1 MIPLLTIWPH
11 REIPGWDGDE
21 VDLPNLQPLRSA
33 VPLLDAL
40 ADTYRTDAHV
50 WPGVVRFDGE
60 AATEIPRINLPAL
73 AAIRAKRG
81 DVLFGSIWVDVDDGV
96 AHDAKLPEARPVWR
110 AMLAERVAA
119 LPAELRDG
127 LAQYDTRGG
136 ARLIWALDREVPPEV
151 FVLIGKAL
159 RERLRTLGF
168 DRLDELKDWGRCY
181 RAPNVVRDGVTQR
194 RPCDLSGFGDVP
206 LVVEQLQAARGAST
220 ASPLGSIGSART
232 PFALPPSIPAGQR
245 NQTLTRLAGAL
256 RRAGLEE
263 PSILAALRAEV
274 DGGRCGDWQPDR
286 GELEQIARSVGRYEA
301 GPLDAPLAPAPPPP
315 FRATVTVQ
323 PPTPPG
329 EDAPEPV
336 EIALDRPTI
345 RVRAGELVRIVGEAE
360 GALIPAD
367 VYQRGGRIVAV
378 GRDPSAGSKLRIRT
392 LDKQALRLAA
402 ACVADWQSWKPS
414 RGGAS
419 TKERGVLGAKKDDDA
434 PAGDWVP
441 TDPPLYAIEALAAKG
456 EWRFAPLVGVS
467 EIPIVRHDGSIW
479 TTPGYDLETGY
490 LYEPGAVV
498 VPVIPERPTKDE
510 ARVALDD
517 LAELVAEFPFQ
528 TRTDRSVALASFLTC
543 VSRSA
548 MSRAP
553 LTIVDGHTPS
563 SGKSLIAQIGAI
575 LATGDEIPVLSETS
589 DEELEKRITSMLRCG
604 DAVIL
609 IDNVTRPVGGS
620 SLDALLT
627 ASHWK
632 GRVLGASEMVELP
645 NVATWYVSGNNV
657 AVRGDL
663 TRRALRCFL
672 DAPDERPE
680 LRSDFRIPDL
690 PGHCKRH
697 RGRLVAA
704 ALTVIRARAQDR
716 ESQRL
721 PALGSFREWSFLVR
735 DALVWLGEADPVE
748 SQDALRQVADLGLA
762 TFSELLGAWRS
773 YFGDQPVQITEALEH
788 LDQKAHQDNAR
799 RVIRAIE
806 ELTELPLTD
815 RKTAARLGY
824 AIRSRQGRTVDG
836 LTFAQTAKTK
846 IGRRWYVRD
855 GASR

>member
-21 VDLPNLQPLRSA
+21 ASLSNLQPLRSA
-33 VPLLDAL
+33 VPLLEAL

-60 AATEIPRINLPAL
+60 AAPEIPRINLPSL
-73 AAIRAKRG
+73 NAIRAKGG

-96 AHDAKLPEARPVWR
+96 AHDAKIPARPVWR
-110 AMLAERVAA
+110 AMLAERIAA
-119 LPAELRDG
+119 LPVELRDG
-127 LAQYDTRGG
+127 LGHYDTRGG
-136 ARLIWALDREVPPEV
+136 ARLFWALDREVPPEV
-151 FVLIGKAL
+151 FVTIGKAL
-159 RERLRTLGF
+159 RERLRALGF

-181 RAPNVVRDGVTQR
+181 RAPNVIRDGEAQR

-206 LVVEQLQAARGAST
+206 LLVDQLQAARGAST
-220 ASPLGSIGSART
+220 ASPLGAIGSART
-232 PFALPPSIPAGQR
+232 PFQLPPVIPAGQR
-245 NQTLTRLAGAL
+245 NQTLTRLAGSL

-263 PSILAALRAEV
+263 RAILAALREEV
-274 DGGRCGDWQPDR
+274 DGGRCGDWVPDR
-286 GELEQIARSVGRYEA
+286 GELEQIARSVGRYEP
-301 GPLDAPLAPAPPPP
+301 GPLDVAPAPAPPPP

-323 PPTPPG
+323 PPAPPG
-329 EDAPEPV
+329 EEAPPPV
-336 EIALDRPTI
+336 TIPLDRPTI
-345 RVRAGELVRIVGEAE
+345 RVRAGELVRIVGEIE
-360 GALIPAD
+360 DALIPANIH
-367 VYQRGGRIVAV
+367 QRGGRIVAV
-378 GRDPSAGSKLRIRT
+378 GRDPSAGSKLRIRP
-392 LDKQALRLAA
+392 LEKQALRLAA
-402 ACVADWQSWKPS
+402 AYVADWQSWKAS
-414 RGGAS
+414 RGGGSKGA
-419 TKERGVLGAKKDDDA
+419 GILGASDG
-434 PAGDWVP
+434 PEGDWVP
-441 TDPPLYAIEALAAKG
+441 TDPPMHVIEALAAKG
-456 EWRFAPLVGVS
+456 EWRFPPLVGVS

-479 TTPGYDLETGY
+479 TTPGYDAETGY
-490 LYEPGAVV
+490 LYDPGALE
-498 VPVIPERPTKDE
+498 VPPIPERPTKAE
-510 ARVALDD
+510 ARAALDE

-563 SGKSLIAQIGAI
+563 SGKSLIAQVGAI
-575 LATGDEIPVLSETS
+575 LATGDEIPVLSETA

-657 AVRGDL
+657 GVRGDL

-672 DAPDERPE
+672 DSPVERPE
-680 LRSDFRIPDL
+680 LRADFRIMDL
-690 PGHCKRH
+690 PGHVKRN

-704 ALTVIRARAQDR
+704 ALTVIRARAQER
-716 ESQRL
+716 EAQRL

-735 DALVWLGEADPVE
+735 DALVWLDEADPVASQE
-748 SQDALRQVADLGLA
+748 SLRAVADLGLA
-762 TFSELLGAWRS
+762 AFSELLGAWRS
-773 YFGDQPVQITEALEH
+773 YFTDSPIQITEALEL
-788 LDQKAHQDNAR
+788 LDRKAHEQTAR

-806 ELTELPLTD
+806 ELTELPLND
-815 RKTAARLGY
+815 RKTASRLGY

-836 LTFAQTAKTK
+836 LAFFQRGEART
-846 IGRRWYVRD
+846 GRRWIVERVAPGAVR
-855 GASR
+855 R